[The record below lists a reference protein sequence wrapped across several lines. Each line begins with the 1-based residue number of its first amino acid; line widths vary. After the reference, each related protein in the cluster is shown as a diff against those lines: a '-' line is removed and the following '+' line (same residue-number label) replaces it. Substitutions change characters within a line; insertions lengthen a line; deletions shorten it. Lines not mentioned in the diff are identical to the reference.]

1 MAAVSYHGELPEGQ
15 DTIVQHGYEFS
26 RDGKSVNVTEKDL
39 LAKFAANRF
48 FKTADSEKEQVKSG
62 EEEAEQ
68 AETETLKAWLNERNV
83 PFHHRTGLDKLRDLK
98 ADYEK
103 AEAKAAED

>member
-1 MAAVSYHGELPEGQ
+1 MAQVTYHGEYPEGQ

-48 FKTADSEKEQVKSG
+48 FKTADSEKEDVEQG
-62 EEEAEQ
+62 QEEAEQ
-68 AETETLKAWLNERNV
+68 AEAETLKAWLGENKV
-83 PFHHRTGLDKLRDLK
+83 PYRANASLANLRK
-98 ADYEK
+98 AREDYEAAQKK
-103 AEAKAAED
+103 ALED